1 MKASGQNGEVK
12 KEVEQVDDYVVT
24 SAESSK
30 TEVPIDLTLE
40 NVGEEDPFVHDL
52 LEEIDDEIKDEVIAK
67 EEDTKHMLEI
77 VESSTDHWD
86 QELNGLDF
94 NKVEEEEE
102 PKIEEI
108 VPEKP
113 PVIKSPPPMA
123 SFY

>member
-1 MKASGQNGEVK
+1 MNASGQNGEVK

>member
-1 MKASGQNGEVK
+1 MNASEKKGEVK
-12 KEVEQVDDYVVT
+12 EEVEQVADYVVT

>member
-1 MKASGQNGEVK
+1 M
-12 KEVEQVDDYVVT
+12 DDYVVT